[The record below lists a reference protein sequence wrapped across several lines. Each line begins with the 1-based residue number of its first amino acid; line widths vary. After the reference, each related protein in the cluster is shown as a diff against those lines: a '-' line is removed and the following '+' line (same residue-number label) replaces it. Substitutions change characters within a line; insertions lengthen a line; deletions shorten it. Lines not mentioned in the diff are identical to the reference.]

1 MDDFKELKEISI
13 FAGII
18 TGLFLILIL
27 FNFLT
32 NGISEKHL
40 RNQIQSV
47 LDKSEPEKYLV
58 EEAISLD
65 SQLEYNI
72 RAYNVNTNNNKK
84 VVACLVK
91 ITGLC
96 GPVSVVYTYS
106 SDMGAVLEGV
116 ISLTKINV
124 PSFQS
129 GVSLS
134 QSEYWKK
141 IIEEI
146 FQEAAS

>member
-18 TGLFLILIL
+18 TGLFLILVL
-27 FNFLT
+27 FNLLT
-32 NGISEKHL
+32 IGVSEKHL

-47 LDKSEPEKYLV
+47 LDKSETEKYV
-58 EEAISLD
+58 VGEAISLD
-65 SQLEYNI
+65 NQLEYNL
-72 RAYNVNTNNNKK
+72 RAYTVKTKSNKQ
-84 VVACLVK
+84 VIACLVK

-96 GPVSVVYTYS
+96 GPVPVVYTYS
-106 SDMGAVLEGV
+106 NDKGVVFQGV
-116 ISLTKINV
+116 ISLTKKNV
-124 PSFQS
+124 TDFQS
-129 GVSLS
+129 GISLS

-146 FQEAAS
+146 FGEEA